1 MVKRQTKIDEFITQT
16 LFIYCF
22 MLFIINNC
30 IALYFSSNN
39 EYIQKLG
46 IEKHLDKNYP
56 GWSDYEIDLTEIP
69 KRDWELALE
78 EKQDV
83 ANVIADFTGS

>member
-1 MVKRQTKIDEFITQT
+1 MKLLITVKTLLSEHQYTIDSDLDIE
-16 LFIYCF
+16 LPY
-22 MLFIINNC
+22 
-30 IALYFSSNN
+30 A

-46 IEKHLDKNYP
+46 IEQDLDKNYP
-56 GWSDYEIDLTEIP
+56 DWIDYEIDLTEIP

-83 ANVIADFTGS
+83 EKIIADLDNA

>member
-1 MVKRQTKIDEFITQT
+1 MKLLITVKTPLSEHQYTIDSDLDIEIP
-16 LFIYCF
+16 Y
-22 MLFIINNC
+22 
-30 IALYFSSNN
+30 A

-56 GWSDYEIDLTEIP
+56 GWVDYEIDLLEIP
-69 KRDWELALE
+69 KRDWEIALE

-83 ANVIADFTGS
+83 EKNIAQFDNS